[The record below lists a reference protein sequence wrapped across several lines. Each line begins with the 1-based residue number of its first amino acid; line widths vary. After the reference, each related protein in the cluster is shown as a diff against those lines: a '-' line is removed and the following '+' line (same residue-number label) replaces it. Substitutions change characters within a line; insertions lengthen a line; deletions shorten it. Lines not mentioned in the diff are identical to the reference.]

1 MKVVIV
7 GGFSSTGASRL
18 KTLAKEVKKSFPMA
32 EVLLP
37 EYFEYYGRIKKYLR
51 KGTIPEY
58 AHVVYQKIVS
68 NDIDNDRPIL
78 IGYSLGGIV
87 TRFLVE
93 KINLKAKA
101 VILVGAPNR
110 GVKINFV
117 EDKLVGKLVS
127 LPCIRG
133 IQPESN
139 FLRLLNWNWHPESY
153 YFIGSDR
160 DERVPI
166 NSAIPMKEEG
176 KFFIL
181 HTSHSG
187 LIPKKAEMVPK
198 SAIPIIIEI
207 LKNEIQT

>member
-1 MKVVIV
+1 MIIIV
-7 GGFSSTGASRL
+7 GGFSSTGSKRL
-18 KTLAKEVKKSFPMA
+18 KTLEEEIKKNFP
-32 EVLLP
+32 EEKVLVP
-37 EYFEYYGRIKKYLR
+37 EYFERYGKLGKYLR
-51 KGTIPEY
+51 TKTIPEY
-58 AHVVYQKIVS
+58 AWNVQRETLFIN
-68 NDIDNDRPIL
+68 NDEPIL
-78 IGYSLGGIV
+78 IGYSMGGII

-93 KINLKAKA
+93 KIGLKAKE

-127 LPCIRG
+127 LPCIRE

-139 FLRLLNWNWHPESY
+139 FLRLLNWNWHPEGY